1 MIPINCTPNLWS
13 GYYEPHDRVKK
24 TGQRVWLRGI
34 LESLW
39 SYLHFRHCR
48 LEVVYVRFRG
58 KQDWGVGG
66 PWWGCLSSPCPSP
79 DSLFLPAKC
88 TLPLFPVTLMEQKM
102 YTSGAALQL
111 CLLALSCRV
120 LQSLGLMS
128 SSFSLASWSMISGS
142 RGTYVSY
149 YCMEFSM
156 YFVKLF

>member
-1 MIPINCTPNLWS
+1 MISINFILNLWS

-24 TGQRVWLRGI
+24 TGQRVWLWGI

-39 SYLHFRHCR
+39 SYLHFRHFR
-48 LEVVYVRFRG
+48 LEVVYVRFGG

-66 PWWGCLSSPCPSP
+66 PWWGCLSSPRPSP

-88 TLPLFPVTLMEQKM
+88 TLPLLQVILMEQKM

-111 CLLALSCRV
+111 CLLALSCCV

-128 SSFSLASWSMISGS
+128 SSFSLAGWSMISGS